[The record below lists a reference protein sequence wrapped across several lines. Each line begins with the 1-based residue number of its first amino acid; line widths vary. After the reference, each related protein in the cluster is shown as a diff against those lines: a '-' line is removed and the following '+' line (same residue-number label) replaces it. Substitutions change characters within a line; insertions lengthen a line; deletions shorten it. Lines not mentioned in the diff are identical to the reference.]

1 MQLRRSH
8 TPQHLAV
15 AALTSALI
23 CAQPLAAD
31 AEETPTPE
39 PTTQC
44 IANADSLGVQLPEA
58 TLKVHGTVTDCGEG
72 RLRLELSSAGGTWDH
87 HSAVSTTGD
96 GAFSFSIAPADTRVG
111 TRVGTYRWRVI
122 GEFDGRTTT
131 LDQDD
136 VLRVGVMR
144 AHNAGSKFAGER
156 TNAWGV
162 FPGATNAPIRSE
174 IFVNGAW
181 RVIDRARTT
190 ASGSFV
196 IATNHAADRASRQR
210 WRVVAELPGAV
221 EHASHDM
228 VLTRQALPSAASA
241 GNKRIGEGT
250 NTWGVISGGPSQR
263 VWTEVYVGG
272 KWFTSQ
278 IRTTDAQG
286 RFVIPLTYGFNT
298 VGKYRYR
305 VASLYSNGRVGRSAE
320 FTLTRGPRPI
330 AYSAGT
336 KLYKEGT
343 NTWGWFPGGAGIPVW
358 TEVNVGGRWLKSQE
372 GTAQANG
379 RYVLPLTYGAEK
391 IGLMRW
397 RVAGR
402 YPNGEVV
409 RTNEFTLTRRGFNFS
424 YCARSAAGERYVRA
438 TTRNAMRA
446 VCHEFPE
453 LERYLGVQS
462 RSYASHHPTEQAFD
476 VMVSGPRGW
485 DLAHM
490 LQRHHKTLGVTE
502 IIYQRRI
509 WTARRAGEG
518 WRWMP
523 SRGNP
528 TADHYDHVH
537 VSTP

>member
-8 TPQHLAV
+8 TPKHLAV

-39 PTTQC
+39 PMTKC
-44 IANADSLGVQLPEA
+44 IANAHSLGVQLPEA
-58 TLKVHGTVTDCGEG
+58 TLKVRGTVTDCSEG
-72 RLRLELSSAGGTWDH
+72 QLRLELSSAGRTWGH

-111 TRVGTYRWRVI
+111 TYRWRVI
-122 GEFDGRTTT
+122 GEFGDSETEAESNTI
-131 LDQDD
+131 
-136 VLRVGVMR
+136 LRVGEASVANAR
-144 AHNAGSKFAGER
+144 ARFTGER
-156 TNAWGV
+156 TGAWGS
-162 FPGATNAPIRSE
+162 FPGAANTPIRSE
-174 IFVNGAW
+174 LLVNGAW
-181 RVIDRARTT
+181 QTVERGRTN
-190 ASGSFV
+190 
-196 IATNHAADRASRQR
+196 TNGGYTIGTSHAISHAGNQF
-210 WRVVAELPGAV
+210 WRVVAELPGGLEQSTDRV
-221 EHASHDM
+221 M
-228 VLTRQALPSAASA
+228 LTRFALPTANSA
-241 GNKRIGEGT
+241 GRKRVGETTHAWGT
-250 NTWGVISGGPSQR
+250 VAGQAGQR
-263 VWTEVYVGG
+263 VWTEAYVGG
-272 KWFTSQ
+272 RWLTSQ
-278 IRTTDAQG
+278 VGTTNKWGQYS
-286 RFVIPLTYGFNT
+286 IPLTYGSNAAGAHQFRIAS
-298 VGKYRYR
+298 RY
-305 VASLYSNGRVGRSAE
+305 NDGRVGHSRA
-320 FTLTRGPRPI
+320 FTLTRTPRPT
-330 AYSAGT
+330 ANSAGA
-336 KLYKEGT
+336 KLYKERT
-343 NTWGWFPGGAGIPVW
+343 HTWGWFPGGSSIPVW
-358 TEVNVGGRWLKSQE
+358 TEVNVGGRWLTSQK
-372 GTAQANG
+372 GTTQANG
-379 RYVLPLTYGAEK
+379 TYSLPLTYGSAQ
-391 IGLMRW
+391 IGRTRW

-409 RTNEFTLTRRGFNFS
+409 RTTEFTLTRRGFNFS
-424 YCARSAAGERYVRA
+424 YCARSASGERYVRA

-453 LERYLGVQS
+453 LTRYLGVQN
-462 RSYASHHPTEQAFD
+462 RSYASYHPTGQAFD

-502 IIYQRRI
+502 IVYQRRI